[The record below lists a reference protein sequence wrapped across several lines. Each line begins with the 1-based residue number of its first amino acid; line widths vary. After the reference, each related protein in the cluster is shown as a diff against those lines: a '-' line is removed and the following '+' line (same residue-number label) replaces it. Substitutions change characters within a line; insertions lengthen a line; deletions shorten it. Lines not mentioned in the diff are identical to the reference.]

1 MAKQNKAQL
10 FEKETKYCKIMRSVT
25 VEDGEERFAIEKIYV
40 KSLKRY
46 EVRICLYRDCK
57 DRMNKLIPR
66 PVDISPD
73 KLSTLILVGIK
84 AGILDDDFK
93 QELIKGLS

>member
-1 MAKQNKAQL
+1 
-10 FEKETKYCKIMRSVT
+10 MRSVT

-46 EVRICLYRDCK
+46 EVRICLYHDCK